1 MDSDDSVRLAQT
13 LERKIAQSAPDV
25 AGPVRVAD
33 SSPAGADATEYS
45 VSASRLVPL
54 DSTDPKLAS
63 IYVPVPVTGHVTMT
77 SDGSATTQLD
87 PVDESA
93 AREAR
98 AWARNL
104 LATGAVAGVTATAP
118 SYGPPVRPTHELVE
132 DENGRRVVRR
142 TGFSLR

>member
-1 MDSDDSVRLAQT
+1 MDSDEGVELAQT
-13 LERKIAQSAPDV
+13 LERTIAQSAPDV
-25 AGPVRVAD
+25 AGPVQIAD
-33 SSPAGADATEYS
+33 SSPAGADATDYS
-45 VSASRLVPL
+45 VSATRLVPL
-54 DSTDPKLAS
+54 DSTDPDLAA
-63 IYVPVPVTGHVTMT
+63 IYVPVPVSGHVTMT
-77 SDGSATTQLD
+77 KDGAAETQLD